1 LVDHDLILA
10 KAASVKKRL
19 NRINQKCQ
27 IEKSLFRED
36 LDCQEIILFNLQMA
50 IQECVDIASH
60 VISEEG
66 WGVPGST
73 NEMFYLLEENSYLDR
88 DLTEKMVKCVGF
100 RNILVHEY
108 TRIELDLVHEIAEK
122 DIHDLERYLK
132 AIFAK
137 LEIRV

>member
-1 LVDHDLILA
+1 MVDHDLILA

-19 NRINQKCQ
+19 NRINQKRQ
-27 IEKSLFRED
+27 IEKSLFLED

-60 VISEEG
+60 IISEEG

-137 LEIRV
+137 LEIQA

>member
-10 KAASVKKRL
+10 KSASVKKRL
-19 NRINQKCQ
+19 NRIDEKRQ

-60 VISEEG
+60 IISEEG

-73 NEMFYLLEENSYLDR
+73 NEMFYLLEENSYFDR

-108 TRIELDLVHEIAEK
+108 TRIELDLVHEIARK
-122 DIHDLERYLK
+122 DIHDLEWYLK
-132 AIFAK
+132 AIFVK
-137 LEIRV
+137 LEIRA

>member
-1 LVDHDLILA
+1 MVDHDLILA
-10 KAASVKKRL
+10 KSASVKKRL
-19 NRINQKCQ
+19 NRINQKHQ
-27 IEKSLFRED
+27 IEKSLFLED

-60 VISEEG
+60 IISEEG

-73 NEMFYLLEENSYLDR
+73 NEMFYLLEENGYLDR
-88 DLTEKMVKCVGF
+88 DMTEKMVKCVGF

-137 LEIRV
+137 LEIRA

>member
-1 LVDHDLILA
+1 MVDHDLILA
-10 KAASVKKRL
+10 KSASVKKRL
-19 NRINQKCQ
+19 NRIDEKRQ

-60 VISEEG
+60 IISEEG

-73 NEMFYLLEENSYLDR
+73 NEMFYLLEENDYLDR

>member
-1 LVDHDLILA
+1 MVDHDLILA
-10 KAASVKKRL
+10 KSASVKRRL
-19 NRINQKCQ
+19 NRIDEKRK

-60 VISEEG
+60 IISEEG

-73 NEMFYLLEENSYLDR
+73 NEMFYLLEENSCLDR

-108 TRIELDLVHEIAEK
+108 TRIELDLVHEIARK
-122 DIHDLERYLK
+122 NIHDLEWYLK

-137 LEIRV
+137 LEIQA

>member
-1 LVDHDLILA
+1 MVDYDLILA
-10 KAASVKKRL
+10 KSASVKKRL
-19 NRINQKCQ
+19 NRINQKRK

-60 VISEEG
+60 IISEEG

-108 TRIELDLVHEIAEK
+108 TRIELDLVHEIARK
-122 DIHDLERYLK
+122 DIHDLEWYLK

-137 LEIRV
+137 LEIQA

>member
-1 LVDHDLILA
+1 MVDYDLILA
-10 KAASVKKRL
+10 KSASVKKRL
-19 NRINQKCQ
+19 NRINQKRK

-60 VISEEG
+60 IISEEG

-137 LEIRV
+137 LEIRA

>member
-10 KAASVKKRL
+10 KSASVKKRL
-19 NRINQKCQ
+19 DRINEKRQ
-27 IEKSLFRED
+27 IEKSLFLED

-60 VISEEG
+60 IISEEG

-73 NEMFYLLEENSYLDR
+73 NEMFYLLEENDYLDR

-122 DIHDLERYLK
+122 DIHDLEHYLK

-137 LEIRV
+137 LEIRA